1 MAFGCVGYNPA
12 RFMTGNFLKLFIV
25 FLLVF
30 ANGFFVAVEF
40 ALVSVRRA
48 RIETLATAG
57 KLGANS
63 VLWALDHL
71 DAMLS
76 ASQFGITL
84 ASLALG
90 AVGESTLAH
99 MFEPVL
105 QRVIPANAAVWLAH
119 SLAVAIALLVITYLH
134 LVLGEY
140 APKALGIE
148 KAETLSLATAR
159 LMQIFYRSFKP
170 FIWLINVSGV
180 KFLKLFGVHFRPGH
194 HVAYTEEEIR
204 YMINASHESGHLQ
217 REEKDLIYNVFDFA
231 ELSAREVLIPRREVT
246 AVEDSATFHD
256 VIRVFQHSGYSRLP
270 VYHETFDN
278 IVGILHSK
286 DVMQLLLKKSENKFE
301 MKQAMRP
308 ALFIPDTAK
317 LGDILQQLKRQR
329 THLAVVVD
337 EHSGVE
343 GILTLEDVLEEIVG
357 DIQDE
362 HDEALAEKLREH
374 SEGVFTLDGSLSVR
388 DANRKFN
395 LRLPESDD
403 YTTVA
408 GFLLSQAGRML
419 SANDVVE
426 HEGLRFTV
434 ERVLRRRIARVRM
447 EHIEKSEPAAE
458 SLLLKNGHSQ

>member
-1 MAFGCVGYNPA
+1 
-12 RFMTGNFLKLFIV
+12 MTSNLFKLIIV

-48 RIETLATAG
+48 RIETLAAAG
-57 KLGANS
+57 KLGAHS

-105 QRVIPANAAVWLAH
+105 QRVIPASAAVWLAH
-119 SLAVAIALLVITYLH
+119 SIAVALALLVITYLH

-140 APKALGIE
+140 SPKALGIE
-148 KAETLSLATAR
+148 KAETISLATAP

-170 FIWLINVSGV
+170 IIWLINVSGV

-194 HVAYTEEEIR
+194 HAAYTEEEIR
-204 YMINASHESGHLQ
+204 YLVNASHESGHLQ
-217 REEKDLIYNVFDFA
+217 REEKDLITNVFDFA

-246 AVEDSATFHD
+246 AVEDTATFHD
-256 VIRVFQHSGYSRLP
+256 VIRVFQNSGYSRLP

-286 DVMQLLLKKSENKFE
+286 DVMQLLLKKGENKFE
-301 MKQAMRP
+301 MKEAMRP
-308 ALFIPDTAK
+308 VLFIPDTAK
-317 LGDILQQLKRQR
+317 LGDILQQLKRER
-329 THLAVVVD
+329 THLAIVVD

-362 HDEALAEKLREH
+362 HDEASAEKMREQ
-374 SEGVFTLDGSLSVR
+374 SDGVFMLDGSLSVR

-408 GFLLSQAGRML
+408 GFLLALAGRML
-419 SANDVVE
+419 SANDVIE
-426 HEGLRFTV
+426 HEEWRFTV
-434 ERVLRRRIARVRM
+434 ERVIRRRIVRVRM
-447 EHIEKSEPAAE
+447 ERSEKTAAVAE
-458 SLLLKNGHSQ
+458 SLLPKIVPTQ